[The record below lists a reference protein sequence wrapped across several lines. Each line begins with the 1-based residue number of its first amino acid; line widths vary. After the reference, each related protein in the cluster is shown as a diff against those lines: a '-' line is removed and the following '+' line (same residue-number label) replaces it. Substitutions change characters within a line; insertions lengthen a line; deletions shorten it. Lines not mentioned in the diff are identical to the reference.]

1 MAKRI
6 DILFGSRIDESG
18 AKKDIERI
26 QTIFKS
32 AGLKIVPQFDNTTL
46 KEFQKNLKVTIDE
59 ATKLRTLTSSF
70 TQGGIKYDISQR
82 ESSRGQW
89 SKPVVSMDYEQSIDT
104 VEKKL
109 KSLYRTAIETQE
121 NINAAAKTGAATY
134 QKQWEKSLSEI
145 EAEIKS
151 TKETLATL
159 GYNIGEDRGLNRLS
173 GRLGTAKLEQ
183 DAIEQKKLA
192 DNLEDS
198 LNRLI
203 VAETNLEKAQAYHS
217 SNETIQSLQAQV
229 DMYRKQIRAIEDA
242 THATE
247 ELKQKARDGIESS
260 SINAKG
266 YSARSG
272 EKYDNEQLEAY
283 SRVLKKVNKYK
294 LELAATNKKV
304 DSSNDE
310 VNQSTEKYINSLK
323 EEISKL
329 ERRLDLMQQ
338 SFNTSNAAATA
349 AEKRAEAERECALAI
364 DKLNK
369 EMDDGIRTSKTFG
382 EALKDAFDNYI
393 GPAALADRAV
403 DLLVD
408 GAKEAY
414 QTIVD
419 LNKAMTDV
427 QMVTGES
434 AEQTAE
440 LAHQYSQMA
449 KELGATTTE
458 IANGAS
464 EWLRQGKSIEET
476 NQLLEAS
483 MILSKV
489 GAIESSQAT
498 ELLTSTLNG
507 YKMEAQDAMHV
518 VDALSAVDLEAATS
532 VEELAVALQSTANM
546 ARVNGV
552 EFEELIGMV
561 GAVSEATRRSASVVG
576 NSFKTLF
583 SRLTNVA
590 AGKTID
596 DMGEP
601 LNDVETTLKK
611 LNISLRSSTG
621 EFRDMYDVINE
632 IADKWDKFSDVQK
645 NQISTAVAG
654 TRQRE
659 IWETL
664 MANWDRAKEL
674 ANTALNS
681 DGMAMDKMQ
690 VYLESIEAHIK
701 QLKSAFEDLIYSE
714 GIVDF
719 INLVIDSLRKLIET
733 IDFLVNN
740 PIGKLISVAAAATLA
755 WTKYQKAVELF
766 SSSSKVVKS
775 VTELKGL
782 AGILGKISGLK
793 GTVTSSLSSIGTAF
807 VSAGGG
813 VAGFTSAIKVAGTAL
828 MSSPFVAV
836 TAVIAGI
843 TLITKAIDALTV
855 STEEAKEALS
865 DNDSKIA
872 EYEAEASELTAKQ
885 KDVGLNELEEKRLG
899 ILKKQLEVLKEQR
912 DILTLDV
919 KNKELKDA
927 VGNGD
932 YVAYDKSFSAANT
945 TAYFWNTPA
954 TQWMSKDGILA
965 LQNAL
970 HDVDVLREEMSKIP
984 EDGKNSAEEWN
995 KLNKKLIEAEAFI
1008 LNMASAADAAKSAA
1022 ESSGEAVSED
1032 VKLVE
1037 SVLSGTEYWGEAL
1050 NKVAEEAGNTSNEL
1064 GEAGDEISRITS
1076 EVSGLQSTYD
1086 ALLSVQEEVANS
1098 GVISIETLDNILSR
1112 YPQLTEAVNNY
1123 LLGLAS
1129 TEEVLSALQQAYITD
1144 EENAYNNIIAK
1155 LKMNEEYYYNLLPTM
1170 DAALMNKFKDD
1181 YGIDIGNHGNYA
1193 DSKLK
1198 IEKDLLEKVST
1209 IWSNYYKSQA
1219 LTMNNVI
1226 KAANGA
1232 LDTDDGS
1239 KISDK
1244 DLAAL
1249 KNVADLWTDAL
1260 NGLNDTYDKSV
1271 KLRLDGYKQIGSA
1284 ARDAAKAGGSASKQQ
1299 SEAEKAYDDLL
1310 QITIKMLKKKK
1321 ELEKEALKEQLE
1333 GYKKVIDAQKDLLDL
1348 QDDEY
1353 NHKRELEEKNK
1364 TVSTLEA
1371 QIAELQFDTSA
1382 EGTKK
1387 RLELEEE
1394 LAEAK
1399 RELEDYQ
1406 HDYSIDQQKD
1416 ALDREE
1422 SRFEEYI
1429 NNQID
1434 EIDDYLS
1441 KTGEI
1446 TAEAIR
1452 LLQEHSEET
1461 LNALIQYNRAY
1472 GDSIDQNI
1480 IDLWNKATGA
1490 VNTYKSALDEATAA
1504 AGRLASASGGSWST
1518 GPVSTG
1524 GGGSFNKG
1532 SGAGREDVVNNKPN
1546 IYRIYK
1552 TNGTLVTEKN
1562 SLSEIKK
1569 IWGYIPDPQNY
1580 YWVKSING
1588 GPFSGKNFGTPT
1600 YHTGLDAGFVG
1611 NIKGNEEFVKA
1622 LKGEAFV
1629 TRAQQDRFM
1638 NNILPDIVSKTSTYG
1653 GATFDNLLNI
1663 NVQGNLDSSVVPD
1676 IERISNDVFKRLNK
1690 AMFQGGYKRN
1700 TNTVSI

>member
-121 NINAAAKTGAATY
+121 NINAAAKVGAATY

-159 GYNIGEDRGLNRLS
+159 GYNVGEDRGLNRLS

-192 DNLEDS
+192 NNLEDS

-229 DMYRKQIRAIEDA
+229 DMYRKQIRAIEEA

-247 ELKQKARDGIESS
+247 ELKQKAREGIESS

-458 IANGAS
+458 VANGAA
-464 EWLRQGKSIEET
+464 EWLRQGKSVAET
-476 NQLLEAS
+476 NQLLESS

-507 YKMEAQDAMHV
+507 YKKEANEAMHV
-518 VDALSAVDLEAATS
+518 VDAMSAVDLAAATS

-552 EFEELIGMV
+552 GFEQLLGMV
-561 GAVSEATRRSASVVG
+561 GAVSEASRRSASVVG
-576 NSFKTLF
+576 NSFKTIF

-590 AGKTID
+590 AGKMTD
-596 DMGEP
+596 DLGEP
-601 LNDVETTLKK
+601 LNDVEQVFNG
-611 LNISLRSSTG
+611 LNIKLRDSSG
-621 EFRDMYDVINE
+621 EFRNMYDVISELAN
-632 IADKWDKFSDVQK
+632 KWTKLDNAEQSWVAT
-645 NQISTAVAG
+645 SVAG

-659 IWETL
+659 TFLTL
-664 MANWDRAKEL
+664 MENWDRAVTL
-674 ANTALNS
+674 STTALNS
-681 DGMAMDKMQ
+681 EGMAMDKMSI
-690 VYLESIEAHIK
+690 YLESIEANLNK
-701 QLKSAFEDLIYSE
+701 LKAAVEDLLYSE
-714 GIVDF
+714 EIVNV
-719 INLVIDSLRKLIET
+719 INLVIKAITRLVEGISWLIDKLGGVNSAVLATVAIFLKLKSAINIAKDTEKVSGALKVFSEIAGSGNKT
-733 IDFLVNN
+733 IKVLTSTFSAFKDGVLA
-740 PIGKLISVAAAATLA
+740 GKDAINIAGKALWASPFVKVAI
-755 WTKYQKAVELF
+755 V
-766 SSSSKVVKS
+766 
-775 VTELKGL
+775 L
-782 AGILGKISGLK
+782 AGI
-793 GTVTSSLSSIGTAF
+793 TAI
-807 VSAGGG
+807 
-813 VAGFTSAIKVAGTAL
+813 VAAFDA
-828 MSSPFVAV
+828 
-836 TAVIAGI
+836 
-843 TLITKAIDALTV
+843 LITT
-855 STEEAKEALS
+855 TEEYKDILAETQSKLQEVSDKRNALEQ
-865 DNDSKIA
+865 KA
-872 EYEAEASELTAKQ
+872 EVEQLPEAEKEY
-885 KDVGLNELEEKRLG
+885 
-899 ILKKQLEVLKEQR
+899 LEVLKAEEGILQAREKR
-912 DILTLDV
+912 DRQNTY
-919 KNKELKDA
+919 N
-927 VGNGD
+927 
-932 YVAYDKSFSAANT
+932 SAAKDVERGGEG
-945 TAYFWNTPA
+945 FWA
-954 TQWMSKDGILA
+954 RAKEAAFMSSQNPVNELGLPIPNKAPVVEYNVAIEELTGDIEEYKEVTDQLNNSNGKSLEEYEA
-965 LQNAL
+965 LQERQQELSQVFLEHIKRISEANTYGLELTETDKQLA
-970 HDVDVLREEMSKIP
+970 EMMEKAGIT
-984 EDGKNSAEEWN
+984 
-995 KLNKKLIEAEAFI
+995 AEA
-1008 LNMASAADAAKSAA
+1008 LS
-1022 ESSGEAVSED
+1022 ESMG
-1032 VKLVE
+1032 
-1037 SVLSGTEYWGEAL
+1037 
-1050 NKVAEEAGNTSNEL
+1050 NVANEL
-1064 GEAGDEISRITS
+1064 GEPDDTLGRITS
-1076 EVSGLQSTYD
+1076 EVSGLQSAYD
-1086 ALLSVQEEVANS
+1086 NLISVNEEVANT
-1098 GVISIETLDNILSR
+1098 GVISIETLDALVSR
-1112 YPQLTEAVNNY
+1112 YPALNDEVTNY

-1129 TEEVLSALQQAYITD
+1129 TEDVLAELRLAYQDD
-1144 EENAYNNIIAK
+1144 EANAYANIINK
-1155 LKMNEEYYYNLLPTM
+1155 LKMQQNYYSLLSTM
-1170 DAALMNKFKDD
+1170 DSALMQQFAAG
-1181 YGIDIGNHGNYA
+1181 YGIDIGNHGTYA
-1193 DSKLK
+1193 QSKEK
-1198 IEKDLLEKVST
+1198 IETDLLQRISSM
-1209 IWSNYYKSQA
+1209 WAQFYKSQA
-1219 LTMNNVI
+1219 LTMDNVI

-1232 LDTDDGS
+1232 LKPDGGS
-1239 KISDK
+1239 LLPTSE
-1244 DLAAL
+1244 LNAL
-1249 KNVADLWTDAL
+1249 KNVVNSYNNAIQ
-1260 NGLNDTYDKSV
+1260 GLNNVYDESI
-1271 KLRLDGYKQIGSA
+1271 KLRLDGYKQISSA
-1284 ARDAAKAGGSASKQQ
+1284 AKDAAKSSGSASKQQ

-1364 TVSTLEA
+1364 TVSTLES

-1490 VNTYKSALDEATAA
+1490 VNTYKSALDEAASAA
-1504 AGRLASASGGSWST
+1504 SRLAAASGGGSSVSLPST
-1518 GPVSTG
+1518 SPPV
-1524 GGGSFNKG
+1524 GSAAMRP
-1532 SGAGREDVVNNKPN
+1532 AGKPPVDTTPK
-1546 IYRIYK
+1546 YLIYK
-1552 TNGTLVTEKN
+1552 TGTTTPISGFMTLEEAQRV
-1562 SLSEIKK
+1562 
-1569 IWGYIPDPQNY
+1569 WGYIPDPKNY
-1580 YWVKSING
+1580 YWTKFVGAAKKNLVYAVK
-1588 GPFSGKNFGTPT
+1588 P

-1611 NIKGNEEFVKA
+1611 NLKGNEEFVKA